1 MLFLFLFN
9 FFFSIFLLD
18 FFFSF
23 LFHASTVV
31 GVWWWFGL
39 EDRSSLFPVP
49 PVGVVAVV
57 GKLWPGGR
65 YRFLR
70 IFRIRSHIL
79 CCRGDSIGSALGSPL
94 KSRKLMASGTGIT
107 AWPLSI
113 IRAWKN
119 RAKIRINNFFFKG
132 SNSRYRVSHG
142 KVSKSKPVFK

>member
-9 FFFSIFLLD
+9 FFFS
-18 FFFSF
+18 FFFLF
-23 LFHASTVV
+23 FFCCFFFHASTVV
-31 GVWWWFGL
+31 GAWWWFGL
-39 EDRSSLFPVP
+39 EDRSSLCPVPP

-57 GKLWPGGR
+57 GKLWPAVR

-70 IFRIRSHIL
+70 IFRILSHIL
-79 CCRGDSIGSALGSPL
+79 CCRGDSVGSALGSPL

-119 RAKIRINNFFFKG
+119 RAKFRIYISFSG
-132 SNSRYRVSHG
+132 STVGKRVIHG
-142 KVSKSKPVFK
+142 KMS